1 MGNRIIQSFSVII
14 FLLICNYYYTESAL
28 STDSIHF
35 LKPGDVYSNDKPGL
49 QIFCH
54 NANSKYLIHMWRSL
68 TMHLNTNIDNYDFYI
83 GKTPQEVIQKHDDNQ
98 RSWSLSL
105 FSTKKSNKLKINPF
119 EDICIGVYV
128 YNNIS
133 NLYKYTMSIIQTRI
147 DFSELLLML
156 LGILIFWSAHKL
168 SGNPLFYYFTCIT
181 LGVST
186 SIIILVYFFSKF
198 LLRGKLMYLMIATGW
213 TMSFYLIQM
222 LWENIQ
228 QIVVQYREWVAW
240 YILLTSLISFVI
252 SYRFGPVT
260 NTRTKKL
267 IQWFLQIGGLLTI
280 FYSSYFRE
288 ASFFCCLIITLL
300 YNFPIAIIRKGQNYW
315 KNMFPI
321 KRKLLTEDEY
331 RKEGIRETNKAL
343 DELREYCSSPHCNP
357 WKTVLRLKD
366 PIRFAKFME
375 GDSHLSDD
383 ESREHDIEITRIIEE
398 CEYTDDEDYL

>member
-1 MGNRIIQSFSVII
+1 MIISG
-14 FLLICNYYYTESAL
+14 LGAL
-28 STDSIHF
+28 
-35 LKPGDVYSNDKPGL
+35 VYL
-49 QIFCH
+49 AQ
-54 NANSKYLIHMWRSL
+54 
-68 TMHLNTNIDNYDFYI
+68 
-83 GKTPQEVIQKHDDNQ
+83 
-98 RSWSLSL
+98 
-105 FSTKKSNKLKINPF
+105 KKSNKLKINPF

-156 LGILIFWSAHKL
+156 LGILIFWTAHKL

-300 YNFPIAIIRKGQNYW
+300 YNFPIAIIRKGHNYW
-315 KNMFPI
+315 
-321 KRKLLTEDEY
+321 
-331 RKEGIRETNKAL
+331 
-343 DELREYCSSPHCNP
+343 
-357 WKTVLRLKD
+357 
-366 PIRFAKFME
+366 
-375 GDSHLSDD
+375 
-383 ESREHDIEITRIIEE
+383 
-398 CEYTDDEDYL
+398 